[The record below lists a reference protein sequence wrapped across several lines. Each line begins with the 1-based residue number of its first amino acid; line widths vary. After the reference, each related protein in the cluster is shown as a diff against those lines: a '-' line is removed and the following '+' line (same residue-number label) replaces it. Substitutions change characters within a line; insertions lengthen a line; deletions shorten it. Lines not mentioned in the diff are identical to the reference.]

1 MQGGFMRRKLLLGV
15 GLATLIAGPGAGV
28 ARADFVCPVLPIS
41 EKGAEN
47 AGHFAP
53 LGTGEYTILPG
64 RAGDAAESPVSP
76 PDHAT
81 NSDGTGSPGN
91 HASPGDPGYTPIW
104 NTP

>member
-1 MQGGFMRRKLLLGV
+1 MRKPIVVALGV
-15 GLATLIAGPGAGV
+15 AAVFAGPGAG
-28 ARADFVCPVLPIS
+28 AAWADFVCPVLKIS
-41 EKGAEN
+41 DNAAEN

-64 RAGDAAESPVSP
+64 RAGDAATSPVSP

-81 NSDGTGSPGN
+81 NRDGSGSPGN
-91 HASPGDPGYTPIW
+91 HASPGEPGYSPIW